1 MDAIIVKELTKKYQ
15 SHLAVDHI
23 SFSVGEGELF
33 AFLGENGAGKS
44 TTINMLS
51 TVLSKTEGSAQIF
64 GHALGKEDAAIREKI
79 GIVFQGSVLDRKLTV
94 AENLLT
100 RGAYYGYSKKEIMA
114 RLEKFWKAFSLEEIW
129 KQRYESLSG
138 GQRRRVDIIRSLIH
152 KPRLLFLDEPT
163 TGLDPMSRKLVWD
176 YVNYLRREE
185 GLTIF
190 LTTHYMEE
198 TADADH
204 VVILDQGKIIAEGT
218 PAQLKATHAKSRLLW
233 YSARSAEAD
242 ALLAGEEFEYLA
254 DHYVIFPR
262 GNSTELLWRCREQM
276 TDYEVLK
283 GTMDDVFM
291 ALTGKELQHA

>member
-1 MDAIIVKELTKKYQ
+1 MNAITVSSLCKKYQ
-15 SHLAVDHI
+15 EHVAVDHI

-51 TVLSKTEGSAQIF
+51 TVLEKTSGEASIF
-64 GHALGKEDAAIREKI
+64 GHELGKEDAAIRERI

-94 AENLLT
+94 SENLLT
-100 RGAYYGYSKKEIMA
+100 RGTYYGYNKSEIMK
-114 RLEKFWKAFSLEEIW
+114 RLEKFWEPFSLGEIW
-129 KQRYESLSG
+129 KQKYESLSG
-138 GQRRRVDIIRSLIH
+138 GQRRRVDIIRALIH
-152 KPRLLFLDEPT
+152 NPRLLFLDEPT

-198 TADADH
+198 TANADH
-204 VVILDQGKIIAEGT
+204 VVILDQGHIIAEGT
-218 PAQLKATHAKSRLLW
+218 PAQLKATHARPRLLW
-233 YSARSAEAD
+233 YAERSPEAD
-242 ALLAGEEFEYLA
+242 ALLADEEFQYQA
-254 DHYVIFPR
+254 DHYIVFPN
-262 GNSTELLWRCREQM
+262 GNPTELIWRYRDKVK
-276 TDYEVLK
+276 DYEVLK

>member
-1 MDAIIVKELTKKYQ
+1 MDAIIVNQLTKKYQ
-15 SHLAVDHI
+15 DHLAVDHI

-33 AFLGENGAGKS
+33 AYLGENGAGKS

-51 TVLSKTEGSAQIF
+51 TVLSKTSGEASIF
-64 GHALGKEDAAIREKI
+64 GHTLGKEDDSIREKI

-100 RGAYYGYSKKEIMA
+100 RGAYYGYSKKEIME
-114 RLEKFWKAFSLEEIW
+114 RLHKFWEPFSLGEIW
-129 KQRYESLSG
+129 KQRYENLSG

-152 KPRLLFLDEPT
+152 QPRLLFLDEPT

-198 TADADH
+198 TTDADH
-204 VVILDQGKIIAEGT
+204 VVILDQGRIIAEGT
-218 PAQLKATHAKSRLLW
+218 PAQLKATYARPRLLW
-233 YSARSAEAD
+233 YAEHSPEAD
-242 ALLAGEEFEYLA
+242 DLLSGEEYQYVA
-254 DHYVIFPR
+254 DHYVIFP
-262 GNSTELLWRCREQM
+262 GSDPTQLLWRCRDHIK
-276 TDYEVLK
+276 DYEVLK

>member
-1 MDAIIVKELTKKYQ
+1 MDAIIVNELTKKYQ
-15 SHLAVDHI
+15 DHLAVNRI
-23 SFSVGEGELF
+23 SFTVGEGELF
-33 AFLGENGAGKS
+33 AYLGENGAGKS

-51 TVLSKTEGSAQIF
+51 TVLSKTSGEARVF
-64 GHALGKEDAAIREKI
+64 GHTLGKEDAAIREKI

-100 RGAYYGYSKKEIMA
+100 RGAYYGYSKKEIME

-138 GQRRRVDIIRSLIH
+138 GQRRRVDIIRALIH

-233 YSARSAEAD
+233 YAEHSAEAD
-242 ALLAGEEFEYLA
+242 AMLSGEEFEYLA
-254 DHYVIFPR
+254 DHYVIFPSS
-262 GNSTELLWRCREQM
+262 NPTELLWRCREKM